1 MFSKILIRFTTT
13 ALLAGFVALGF
24 ANPASATATLTVTP
38 SDGVVPSGVTSD
50 DLVIALS
57 NLPSD
62 ATNFVFNIS
71 GVTNPSSNITRTADP
86 FSGGVFTACRFQS
99 VSFKPANTTTAGC
112 SLTQTQYTFTPA
124 TPGGAG
130 TSLEVYIDFVSYA
143 ASGPYTIEAVYTSGG
158 SSVSQTVTLTEKASS
173 SATVIFDSNG
183 GSGTAMADQ
192 TASSATILTKNTY
205 TRTGYTFAGWATTST
220 GTVAYADE
228 AEYAFTS
235 SATLYAVWEAQGAAI
250 TDFRAVAGSPINTV
264 ESNGSPIS
272 FSGTTVTA
280 GVKGI
285 VIAAALGTPGF
296 PFSSLGACPTWVEY
310 VQLKTPDNS
319 FQVNCYASGNKLRLF
334 RADGNTLPAGTQ
346 FTVRIASQTI
356 TFSAGITMS
365 LYTTAGMQFDD
376 VAIDTASTTIVWP
389 QTVKFLADGGTGT
402 MNDQVSVGAANL
414 DPNKFTKSGY
424 TFAGWIDYANG
435 SKVYAD
441 EAEYPF
447 TNTFTGVTNLT
458 AKWVA
463 ATPSSFTVSFN
474 ANGGIGNM
482 ADQTA
487 SSATNLT
494 SNTFT
499 KTGFT
504 FEGWNTNADGSGVS
518 YGNGA
523 SYPFTSSTTLYAQW
537 TAAAPTG
544 YTVTFNANGGSGV
557 MLNQSATTPT
567 ALTTNTFIRSGY
579 SFAGWNTNVDGS
591 GVSYGNGAS
600 YPFTSSATLYA
611 QWTADSSSPT
621 PTATVSLGV
630 PVGGFIPGSTT
641 AINANGLQP
650 TAPFDVVLRS
660 TPQTLASGVAVSG
673 AVNTSVTMPTG
684 IEPGWHSLTFS
695 SVAADGTS
703 FSQVLYFLVSD
714 SSTLVA
720 TSTTPPSNL
729 ASTGS
734 AAPGT
739 LGNASFVLLLGAGL
753 IGLSL
758 LRRKKLQ

>member
-1 MFSKILIRFTTT
+1 MISKLLRSVIAT
-13 ALLAGFVALGF
+13 ALFASVIALGSSP
-24 ANPASATATLTVTP
+24 ANATATLTVTP
-38 SDGVVPSGVTSD
+38 DDGVTPGLTSSTN
-50 DLVIALS
+50 LVISLT
-57 NLPSD
+57 NLPAD
-62 ATNFVFNIS
+62 ATSFVFNVS
-71 GVTNPSSNITRTADP
+71 GVVSAGYGNKATATYT
-86 FSGGVFTACRFQS
+86 GGAFTKCAFGEIA
-99 VSFKPANTTTAGC
+99 FKPASTTTAAC
-112 SLTQTQYTFTPA
+112 TSSESQYTFTPSSA
-124 TPGGAG
+124 GGAG
-130 TSLEVYIDFVSYA
+130 TSLEVQVGYTGYKSQ
-143 ASGPYTIEAVYTSGG
+143 GPYTVEAIYTTAG
-158 SSVSQTVTLTEKASS
+158 SPVSQTVTLTSQASS
-173 SATVIFDSNG
+173 SSTVTFDANG
-183 GSGTAMADQ
+183 GDSGTMNPQSA
-192 TASSATILTKNTY
+192 SATMALTKNTY

-504 FEGWNTNADGSGVS
+504 FAGWNTNADGSGVS

-567 ALTTNTFIRSGY
+567 ALNTNTFIRSGY

-695 SVAADGTS
+695 SVAADGTT

-714 SSTLVA
+714 ASTLVA

-753 IGLSL
+753 IVLSL

>member
-1 MFSKILIRFTTT
+1 MISKLLRSVIAT
-13 ALLAGFVALGF
+13 ALFASVIALGSSP
-24 ANPASATATLTVTP
+24 ANATATLTVTP
-38 SDGVVPSGVTSD
+38 DDGVTPGLTSSTN
-50 DLVIALS
+50 LVISLT
-57 NLPSD
+57 NLPAD
-62 ATNFVFNIS
+62 ATSFVFNVS
-71 GVTNPSSNITRTADP
+71 GVVSAGYGNKATATYT
-86 FSGGVFTACRFQS
+86 GGAFTKCAFGEIA
-99 VSFKPANTTTAGC
+99 FKPASTTTAAC
-112 SLTQTQYTFTPA
+112 TSSESQYTFTPSSA
-124 TPGGAG
+124 GGAG
-130 TSLEVYIDFVSYA
+130 TSLEVQVGYTGYKSQ
-143 ASGPYTIEAVYTSGG
+143 GPYTVEAIYTTAG
-158 SSVSQTVTLTEKASS
+158 SPVSQTVTLTSQASS
-173 SATVIFDSNG
+173 SSTVTFDANG
-183 GSGTAMADQ
+183 GDSGTMNPQSA
-192 TASSATILTKNTY
+192 SATMALTKNTY

-264 ESNGSPIS
+264 ESNGSPIA
-272 FSGTTVTA
+272 FTGTTVTA
-280 GVKGI
+280 GAKGI

-296 PFSSLGACPTWVEY
+296 PSSALGACPTWVEY

-414 DPNKFTKSGY
+414 DPNEFTKSGY

-447 TNTFTGVTNLT
+447 TNTSTGVTNLT

-474 ANGGIGNM
+474 ANGG
-482 ADQTA
+482 
-487 SSATNLT
+487 
-494 SNTFT
+494 
-499 KTGFT
+499 
-504 FEGWNTNADGSGVS
+504 
-518 YGNGA
+518 
-523 SYPFTSSTTLYAQW
+523 
-537 TAAAPTG
+537 
-544 YTVTFNANGGSGV
+544 SGV

-567 ALTTNTFIRSGY
+567 ALTANTFIRSGY

-650 TAPFDVVLRS
+650 TAPFEVVLRS

-714 SSTLVA
+714 ASTLVA
-720 TSTTPPSNL
+720 TSTTPPSKL

-734 AAPGT
+734 ATPGP
-739 LGNASFVLLLGAGL
+739 LGNASFVLLVGAGL

>member
-1 MFSKILIRFTTT
+1 MIFKIFNRSI
-13 ALLAGFVALGF
+13 VALIIGSLAVVGF
-24 ANPASATATLTVTP
+24 APAAQA
-38 SDGVVPSGVTSD
+38 
-50 DLVIALS
+50 AELS
-57 NLPSD
+57 
-62 ATNFVFNIS
+62 
-71 GVTNPSSNITRTADP
+71 
-86 FSGGVFTACRFQS
+86 
-99 VSFKPANTTTAGC
+99 
-112 SLTQTQYTFTPA
+112 
-124 TPGGAG
+124 
-130 TSLEVYIDFVSYA
+130 
-143 ASGPYTIEAVYTSGG
+143 
-158 SSVSQTVTLTEKASS
+158 
-173 SATVIFDSNG
+173 
-183 GSGTAMADQ
+183 
-192 TASSATILTKNTY
+192 
-205 TRTGYTFAGWATTST
+205 
-220 GTVAYADE
+220 
-228 AEYAFTS
+228 
-235 SATLYAVWEAQGAAI
+235 
-250 TDFRAVAGSPINTV
+250 DFRAVAGSPINTV

-356 TFSAGITMS
+356 TFTAGITMS
-365 LYTTAGMQFDD
+365 LYTTAGMQYDD

-402 MNDQVSVGAANL
+402 MNDQASVGAANL
-414 DPNKFTKSGY
+414 VPNEFTKSGY

-435 SKVYAD
+435 SKLYAD
-441 EAEYPF
+441 KAEYPF

-494 SNTFT
+494 TNTFT

-504 FEGWNTNADGSGVS
+504 FAGWNTNADGSGVSYGNGASYPFTSSTTLYAKWTAAAPTSYTVMFNANGGLGVMLNQSATIATALTTNTFTRSGHTFAGWNTNADGSGVS

-537 TAAAPTG
+537 TA
-544 YTVTFNANGGSGV
+544 N
-557 MLNQSATTPT
+557 
-567 ALTTNTFIRSGY
+567 
-579 SFAGWNTNVDGS
+579 
-591 GVSYGNGAS
+591 
-600 YPFTSSATLYA
+600 
-611 QWTADSSSPT
+611 SSSPT

-641 AINANGLQP
+641 SINAQGLQS
-650 TAPFDVVLRS
+650 TAPFEVVLRS
-660 TPQTLASGVAVSG
+660 TPQTLASGAAVSG
-673 AVNTSVTMPTG
+673 AVNTSVTMPAG

-714 SSTLVA
+714 ASTLVA
-720 TSTTPPSNL
+720 TSTTPPSKL

-734 AAPGT
+734 AAPGL
-739 LGNASFVLLLGAGL
+739 LGNASFVLLVGAGL